1 MKKIIAYLMLLLVAF
16 TLVSCN
22 SVKPTEKVGIL
33 DKVTSVSLVKNPELS
48 GEIFAKGIYTG
59 YLLTKKDGKHEK
71 EVKILEDLYFE
82 LLQAEKADERPTLA
96 AVNRAGLIVL
106 RAAMVAKYGYVKG
119 GLIAD
124 AVQIGGGIIDAR
136 IKKKLSETDEEKFMT
151 SFITTLK
158 ECVANTPVIE
168 KEIEEECVD
177 CDICERIKR
186 ELARDDLTDE
196 ERAEYEKMLKQYECG
211 DVGFC
216 GETSE

>member
-1 MKKIIAYLMLLLVAF
+1 MKKIIAFMMVALVAF
-16 TLVSCN
+16 LMVACN

-33 DKVTSVSLVKNPELS
+33 DKVEKISLVKNPQLS

-59 YLLTKKDGKHEK
+59 YLLVKKDGKHEK
-71 EVKILEDLYFE
+71 ELKILEDLYFE

-96 AVNRAGLIVL
+96 AVNRAGLTVL
-106 RAAMVAKYGYVKG
+106 RAAMIAKYGYVKG

-124 AVQIGGGIIDAR
+124 AVEIGGGIIDAR
-136 IKKKLSETDEEKFMT
+136 IKKKLTQTDEEVFMT
-151 SFITTLK
+151 AFIATLK
-158 ECVANTPVIE
+158 ECVANTPVME
-168 KEIEEECVD
+168 KEIEEECID

-186 ELARDDLTDE
+186 ELARDDLTAE

-216 GETSE
+216 GESSE

>member
-96 AVNRAGLIVL
+96 AVNRAGLTVL

>member
-33 DKVTSVSLVKNPELS
+33 DKVASVSLVKNPELS

-59 YLLTKKDGKHEK
+59 YILTKKDGKHEK
-71 EVKILEDLYFE
+71 EVKMLENLYFE

-96 AVNRAGLIVL
+96 AVNRAGLTVL

-151 SFITTLK
+151 SFIATLK

-216 GETSE
+216 GKTSE